1 MRGRRASP
9 GPEQVAA
16 GTPQRI
22 VLAAP
27 VGGELLLA
35 AAPHVS
41 ERLVGQPHAVEPV
54 HGDPR
59 VGVVLDG
66 PVEPRVRVHRH
77 APPPRSLDRVTEAHQ
92 PVRHHLAGAALH
104 QIDQSAGVQVDEPSS
119 ELLRAAEAGLVQPQ
133 PGRRHTRRQ
142 PILDP
147 LTGVSPH
154 RPPIDA
160 QLGGH
165 LERRTGPHPLPRQV
179 PQPLRRA
186 GPRPDLLGG
195 RGERPL
201 RTPRLPAPV
210 AALPPPHHHPP
221 PERRRILH
229 PHRRGPL
236 LQRPRERPTT
246 RTRRLGSDQLHVDVE
261 LPIHLGGVADQETTE
276 TDQHLS
282 NVTTHLGLLPTRLLD
297 TVRVTGP
304 RVPSK
309 DPRAR
314 SSQKSLDTGPDH
326 RGRSPAHPARV
337 Q

>member
-1 MRGRRASP
+1 MVIRASVWSWTARLN
-9 GPEQVAA
+9 PEYGSIA
-16 GTPQRI
+16 TPH
-22 VLAAP
+22 
-27 VGGELLLA
+27 LL
-35 AAPHVS
+35 
-41 ERLVGQPHAVEPV
+41 
-54 HGDPR
+54 DP
-59 VGVVLDG
+59 
-66 PVEPRVRVHRH
+66 
-77 APPPRSLDRVTEAHQ
+77 LDRVTEAHQ

-229 PHRRGPL
+229 PHGEGRCFSDPENVPQPGHGASDRTSSTSMWSSPSTSEASRTRKPRRPTSTSVTSPRTWGSFRLDCSTQSESQDPGC
-236 LQRPRERPTT
+236 RPRTPVPAQVRRASIPALTT
-246 RTRRLGSDQLHVDVE
+246 
-261 LPIHLGGVADQETTE
+261 VADHQLT
-276 TDQHLS
+276 
-282 NVTTHLGLLPTRLLD
+282 LLACSDALLARPSGTSD
-297 TVRVTGP
+297 LVVRVGESP
-304 RVPSK
+304 RCS
-309 DPRAR
+309 
-314 SSQKSLDTGPDH
+314 G
-326 RGRSPAHPARV
+326 
-337 Q
+337 